1 MKIVLIT
8 VDNEEITL
16 KNIISAVLTQTAE
29 AACDSLSIKFIDN
42 IKAVEIEKVLA
53 YKDDEL
59 IFNGYCDCQKSTVDE
74 KGFQTYIYA
83 RSSACLLVDNDAFAY
98 TYNCPSA
105 LSLFQA
111 YAKDLG
117 FKFKL
122 PNVYTLKKYEV
133 TSGASLFGAI
143 NSLVSMI
150 SGNGIRINASNEIIM
165 LEASKDIL
173 NLNSYP
179 ILSVKSII
187 NRSEPISA
195 VHYKK
200 EFSSNYDC
208 HTYSKS
214 AKDLGFSRNRYVNLI
229 SLASW
234 QRNYKISKMIKD
246 SFKNYKC
253 LEITISGYC
262 SSELYQRFNYE
273 SLIGKFD
280 DYLLLEKIYSYDKN
294 GEKCK
299 LVLGKNIDVKEVNYV
314 D

>member
-59 IFNGYCDCQKSTVDE
+59 IFNGYCDCQKSAVDE

-122 PNVYTLKKYEV
+122 PNVYTLKNMRLQAVLRY
-133 TSGASLFGAI
+133 
-143 NSLVSMI
+143 
-150 SGNGIRINASNEIIM
+150 
-165 LEASKDIL
+165 
-173 NLNSYP
+173 
-179 ILSVKSII
+179 
-187 NRSEPISA
+187 SA
-195 VHYKK
+195 
-200 EFSSNYDC
+200 
-208 HTYSKS
+208 
-214 AKDLGFSRNRYVNLI
+214 
-229 SLASW
+229 
-234 QRNYKISKMIKD
+234 Q
-246 SFKNYKC
+246 
-253 LEITISGYC
+253 
-262 SSELYQRFNYE
+262 
-273 SLIGKFD
+273 
-280 DYLLLEKIYSYDKN
+280 
-294 GEKCK
+294 
-299 LVLGKNIDVKEVNYV
+299 
-314 D
+314 

>member
-1 MKIVLIT
+1 M
-8 VDNEEITL
+8 
-16 KNIISAVLTQTAE
+16 
-29 AACDSLSIKFIDN
+29 
-42 IKAVEIEKVLA
+42 A

-59 IFNGYCDCQKSTVDE
+59 IFNGYCDCQKSAVDE

-165 LEASKDIL
+165 LEPSKDIL

-253 LEITISGYC
+253 LEITINGYC

-280 DYLLLEKIYSYDKN
+280 DWKKYILMIKTAKN
-294 GEKCK
+294 ASLCLAKT
-299 LVLGKNIDVKEVNYV
+299 LMIRR
-314 D
+314 